1 MMAKNKKVLYKL
13 VSILIALMFAVSSV
27 AFAISV
33 LMGN

>member
-1 MMAKNKKVLYKL
+1 MAKNKKVLYKL

>member
-1 MMAKNKKVLYKL
+1 MAKKNKVVYKV

-33 LMGN
+33 FIGD

>member
-1 MMAKNKKVLYKL
+1 MMDKNKKVLYKL